1 MLEHIGNPF
10 GLASTFFGTGDFGN
24 EERLV
29 YICESLVGIVE
40 DLCKGLPAGPAL
52 ALAPVVTVDGN
63 VVDVFVAG
71 IVARE
76 RGAFAVVRDVC
87 GPDPLDVLHVFFAE
101 NQNYW

>member
-1 MLEHIGNPF
+1 MLKHVGNPF
-10 GLASTFFGTGDFGN
+10 GLASAFFGAGDFGN

-29 YICESLVGIVE
+29 DACECFVGVIE
-40 DLCKGLPAGPAL
+40 DLRKGLPAGPAL
-52 ALAPVVTVDGN
+52 ALAPVVSVDGN
-63 VVDVFVAG
+63 VVDVFVTG

-76 RGAFAVVRDVC
+76 RGAFAVIRDVR

>member
-1 MLEHIGNPF
+1 MLEHVGNPF
-10 GLASTFFGTGDFGN
+10 GLAAAFFGAGNFGN

-52 ALAPVVTVDGN
+52 AFAPVVTVDGN
-63 VVDVFVAG
+63 VVDVFVTG
-71 IVARE
+71 IVACE
-76 RGAFAVVRDVC
+76 RGAFAVVRDIR
-87 GPDPLDVLHVFFAE
+87 GPYPFDVFDVFFAE

>member
-1 MLEHIGNPF
+1 MLEHVGDPF
-10 GLASTFFGTGDFGN
+10 GLASAFFGAGNFGN

-63 VVDVFVAG
+63 VVDVFVTG

>member
-1 MLEHIGNPF
+1 MLEHVGYPF
-10 GLASTFFGTGDFGN
+10 GLAPSFFGAGDFGN

-29 YICESLVGIVE
+29 YICECLVGIVE
-40 DLCKGLPAGPAL
+40 YLCKGLPAGPAL
-52 ALAPVVTVDGN
+52 AFAPVVPVDGN

-76 RGAFAVVRDVC
+76 RSAFAVVRDVC

>member
-1 MLEHIGNPF
+1 MLKHVGDPF

-52 ALAPVVTVDGN
+52 TLAPVVTVNGD
-63 VVDVFVAG
+63 VVHKIVAG

-76 RGAFAVVRDVC
+76 RGAFAVVRDIR
-87 GPDPLDVLHVFFAE
+87 GPYPLDILHVFFAE

>member
-1 MLEHIGNPF
+1 MVEYRFI
-10 GLASTFFGTGDFGN
+10 D
-24 EERLV
+24 V
-29 YICESLVGIVE
+29 CECLVGVIE
-40 DLCKGLPAGPAL
+40 DLRKGLSAGPAL
-52 ALAPVVTVDGN
+52 ALAPVVPVNGN
-63 VVDVFVAG
+63 VIHKFVAG

>member
-1 MLEHIGNPF
+1 MLKHVGNPF
-10 GLASTFFGTGDFGN
+10 GLASAFFGAGNFGN

-29 YICESLVGIVE
+29 DACEGLVGIVE

-52 ALAPVVTVDGN
+52 AFAPVVSVNGN
-63 VVDVFVAG
+63 VVDVFVTG

-76 RGAFAVVRDVC
+76 RGAFAVVRDIR
-87 GPDPLDVLHVFFAE
+87 GPYPFDVLDVFFAE

>member
-1 MLEHIGNPF
+1 MLKHVGNPF
-10 GLASTFFGTGDFGN
+10 GLASAFFGAGDFGN

-52 ALAPVVTVDGN
+52 AFAPVVTVDGN
-63 VVDVFVAG
+63 VVDVFVTG
-71 IVARE
+71 IVACE
-76 RGAFAVVRDVC
+76 CGAFAVVRDIR

>member
-1 MLEHIGNPF
+1 MLEHVGDPF

-29 YICESLVGIVE
+29 YICECLVGVIE
-40 DLCKGLPAGPAL
+40 DLRKGLPAGPVL
-52 ALAPVVTVDGN
+52 ALAPVVPVNGN
-63 VVDVFVAG
+63 VIHKFVAG

>member
-1 MLEHIGNPF
+1 MLEHVGNPF
-10 GLASTFFGTGDFGN
+10 GLAAAFFGAGNFGN

-29 YICESLVGIVE
+29 DVRERVVGLLE
-40 DLCKGLPAGPAL
+40 YLRECLPAGPAL
-52 ALAPVVTVDGN
+52 AFASVVSVDGD
-63 VVDVFVAG
+63 VVDEFVTG
-71 IVARE
+71 IVACE

>member
-1 MLEHIGNPF
+1 MLEHVGNPF
-10 GLASTFFGTGDFGN
+10 GLASAFFGAGNFGN

-29 YICESLVGIVE
+29 DACEGLVSVIE
-40 DLCKGLPAGPAL
+40 NLRKGFPAGPAL
-52 ALAPVVTVDGN
+52 TLAPVVTVNGD
-63 VVDVFVAG
+63 VVHKIVAG

-87 GPDPLDVLHVFFAE
+87 GPDPLDVLDVFFAE

>member
-1 MLEHIGNPF
+1 MVEYRF
-10 GLASTFFGTGDFGN
+10 VD
-24 EERLV
+24 V
-29 YICESLVGIVE
+29 CECLVGVIE
-40 DLCKGLPAGPAL
+40 DLRKGLPAGPAL
-52 ALAPVVTVDGN
+52 ACAPGVTVDGN
-63 VVDVFVAG
+63 VVDVFVTG